1 MSNGAKKVMA
11 GVMIPVRNF
20 TGGTEY
26 FYPNFIPSN
35 AWSDSFGDVGLTY
48 DSQLGDNPG
57 ATDADWLWVK
67 NAQGSASSTAYMG
80 IQSCRFDSNC
90 TGAYSNEV
98 PEGQSL
104 FWQVYSKTDSST
116 QSPVGVGIWAQI
128 SFNDSYDGASGSTNR
143 DDQQSLFSVLISDY
157 DYRRNDTDRYS
168 AGDTGVGLDGYHYWS
183 YQDPTNANDNS
194 QSIALRHF
202 SPVECVTTRESCC
215 WYIKSFRR
223 IRPLLV
229 C

>member
-1 MSNGAKKVMA
+1 MAQKVMA
-11 GVMIPVRNF
+11 GAIIPVRNF

-35 AWSDSFGDVGLTY
+35 AWADSFGDVGLTY

-57 ATDADWLWVK
+57 LTDADWQWVK
-67 NAQGSASSTAYMG
+67 DAQGSASSNAYAG

-116 QSPVGVGIWAQI
+116 RSPDVGIWAQI
-128 SFNDSYDGASGSTNR
+128 SFKDSYDGASGSTTR
-143 DDQQSLFSVLISDY
+143 DDQQSLFSVLIADY
-157 DYRRNDTDRYS
+157 DYRKNDTDRYS
-168 AGDTGVGLDGYHYWS
+168 AGDTNLPNYYFRC
-183 YQDPTNANDNS
+183 S
-194 QSIALRHF
+194 Q
-202 SPVECVTTRESCC
+202 
-215 WYIKSFRR
+215 
-223 IRPLLV
+223 
-229 C
+229 